1 MFGEIKETI
10 WVSKVLLPKDRKNN
24 LRECFV
30 DEGMDF
36 KYPNN
41 IEEFNDLLEYFQ
53 RQKAPCEENFLGKKI
68 KLDRVLIMD
77 DVLSLAD
84 KSETFAN
91 FLTVSRKF
99 GLTYPYVFHTIYPT
113 RKNWQMIL
121 TQTKIFNIFPGSIE
135 TSSIVK
141 ILCSF
146 CSRYKYNYVPSR
158 ETFGLTDCTLTYQI
172 QLKSNV
178 GQ

>member
-10 WVSKVLLPKDRKNN
+10 WVSKVLLPKDRENN

-99 GLTYPYVFHTIYPT
+99 GLTCPYVFHTI
-113 RKNWQMIL
+113 
-121 TQTKIFNIFPGSIE
+121 
-135 TSSIVK
+135 
-141 ILCSF
+141 
-146 CSRYKYNYVPSR
+146 
-158 ETFGLTDCTLTYQI
+158 
-172 QLKSNV
+172 
-178 GQ
+178 